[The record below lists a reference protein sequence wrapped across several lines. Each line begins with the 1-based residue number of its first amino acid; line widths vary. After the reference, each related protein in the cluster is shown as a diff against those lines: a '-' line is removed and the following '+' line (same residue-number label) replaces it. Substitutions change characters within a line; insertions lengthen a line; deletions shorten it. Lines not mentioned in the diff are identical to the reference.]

1 MLSESYSWKRFL
13 PFLALYAVYFL
24 GQFMDIMEIDAVQ
37 YAVIAWEMAEKNNY
51 LETYQRGGDYLDKPP
66 LLFWVSALA
75 YKIFGV
81 SNFAFR
87 FFPVL
92 LSFLGAYAT
101 YRLAKLYYSE
111 QVAYW
116 SALFLASSQ
125 AVFLMNH
132 DVRTDNMLTTFVAFS
147 LWQLGAYLK
156 EGKWLNLVGAFVGI
170 GLAMLAKGPIGF
182 VIPILTF
189 GPDILAKRN
198 WKKIFDW
205 KYLIGLAITSLILL
219 PMCVGLY
226 QQFDMHPEKIV
237 NGQQGV
243 SGLKFF
249 FWTQSFGRI
258 TGENVWANN
267 PDPFFLVHTTFWSFL
282 PWTAF
287 LVIAYI
293 AETKRILK
301 IGFKKVAENEEI
313 FLWAGYTLTFLA
325 LSQSKYQLNHYIYPI
340 YSLGAILT
348 AKHLEKILMWKA
360 KYLHILQIWVAFQL
374 LILMA
379 IVALLGY
386 WVFPLQN
393 WWVMAGILLG
403 FGLALYFFAKIK
415 KDVGNKW
422 VMASFMGILTANFFM
437 NAHFYPTL
445 ISRYQSESVVAKKMK
460 NNPQSYDIE
469 KLVVVGE
476 GLMQNSIDFYSQK
489 IIPRVP
495 DVELLSKGKYWLL
508 CDQEVYE
515 KGIRNNKAV
524 KIISQEIFEDFHVS
538 TLSPEFLSP
547 ATRSQTLRRTH
558 LLQAEKY

>member
-1 MLSESYSWKRFL
+1 MLSNYYSWKKIL
-13 PFLALYAVYFL
+13 PFFALYLVYFC

-51 LETYQRGGDYLDKPP
+51 LETYQRGVDYLDKPP

-92 LSFLGAYAT
+92 LSFLGAYST
-101 YRLAKLYYSE
+101 YRLAKLYYSP

-116 SALFLASSQ
+116 AALFLASSQ

-156 EGKWLNLVGAFVGI
+156 EGKWLNLIGGFVGI
-170 GLAMLAKGPIGF
+170 GLAMLAKGPIGL

-189 GPDILAKRN
+189 GLDILAKRA
-198 WKKIFDW
+198 WKKIIDW
-205 KYLIGLAITSLILL
+205 KYSLGLLVTACILL
-219 PMCVGLY
+219 PMCIGLY
-226 QQFDMHPEKIV
+226 QQFDLHPEKVV
-237 NGQQGV
+237 NGEQGV
-243 SGLKFF
+243 SGIKFF

-282 PWTAF
+282 PWTIF
-287 LVIAYI
+287 LLIAYI
-293 AETKRILK
+293 AETRRIFKNGLK
-301 IGFKKVAENEEI
+301 KISENEEI
-313 FLWAGYTLTFLA
+313 FVWAGFTLTFLA

-348 AKHLEKILMWKA
+348 AKWFEKLLQWQA
-360 KYLHILQIWVAFQL
+360 KYLRLLQVWVAFQL
-374 LILMA
+374 LIFII
-379 IVALLGY
+379 IVGLLGY
-386 WVFPLQN
+386 WVLPLQN
-393 WWVMAGILLG
+393 WWIMAITLLG
-403 FGLALYFFAKIK
+403 FGLALGFYAKIK
-415 KDVGNKW
+415 DLGNKW
-422 VMASFMGILTANFFM
+422 VMTLLMGILAVNFFL
-437 NAHFYPTL
+437 NTHFYPSL
-445 ISRYQSESVVAKKMK
+445 LNKYQSESVVAKKIK
-460 NNPQSYDIE
+460 NNPQTYDIN
-469 KLVVVGE
+469 KFIVLGD

-489 IIPRVP
+489 HIPRLP
-495 DVELLSKGKYWLL
+495 DANSLNEGTYWVI

-515 KGIRNNKAV
+515 KELRNNNTL
-524 KIISQEIFEDFHVS
+524 KILSEEIFEDFHVS
-538 TLSPEFLSP
+538 TLSPEFLNPNS
-547 ATRSQTLRRTH
+547 RSQTLRKTY
-558 LLQAEKY
+558 LVFLEK

>member
-1 MLSESYSWKRFL
+1 MLPHHYSWKKKL
-13 PFLALYAVYFL
+13 PFVALYVVYFC
-24 GQFMDIMEIDAVQ
+24 GQFMDVMEVDAVQ
-37 YAVIAWEMAEKNNY
+37 YAVIAWEMAEKNFY
-51 LETYQRGGDYLDKPP
+51 LETYQRGVDYLDKPP

-111 QVAYW
+111 RVAYF

-132 DVRTDNMLTTFVAFS
+132 DIRTDNMLTTFVAFS

-156 EGKWLNLVGAFVGI
+156 EGKWLNLIGGFVGI
-170 GLAMLAKGPIGF
+170 GLAMLAKGPIGL

-189 GPDILAKRN
+189 GLDIVAKRA
-198 WKKIFDW
+198 WRKIFDW
-205 KYLIGLAITSLILL
+205 KYLLGLLVTTLVLL

-226 QQFDMHPEKIV
+226 EQFDMHPEKIV
-237 NGQQGV
+237 NGEQGV

-282 PWTAF
+282 PWTVF
-287 LVIAYI
+287 LIIAYI
-293 AETKRILK
+293 AETKRIFK
-301 IGFKKVAENEEI
+301 NGFKKIAENEEI
-313 FLWAGYTLTFLA
+313 FVWAGYTLTFLA

-348 AKHLEKILMWKA
+348 AKHFEKILTWKP
-360 KYLHILQIWVAFQL
+360 KYLQILQGWVAFQL
-374 LILMA
+374 FIFMLI
-379 IVALLGY
+379 VGVLGF
-386 WVFPLQN
+386 WVLPLQN
-393 WWVMAGILLG
+393 WWIMAGTLFA
-403 FGLALYFFAKIK
+403 FGGALYFFIK
-415 KDVGNKW
+415 TKDLGQKW
-422 VMASFMGILTANFFM
+422 VLTLFCGIVAVNFFL
-437 NAHFYPTL
+437 NTHFYPSL
-445 ISRYQSESVVAKKMK
+445 MQYQTESVVAKKVK
-460 NNPQSYDIE
+460 NNPKIYDIE
-469 KLVVVGE
+469 KFVVLGE

-489 IIPRVP
+489 HIPRLP
-495 DVELLSKGKYWLL
+495 DVASLQKGIYWIICDQDVFEKEIANSREIKILSK
-508 CDQEVYE
+508 EV
-515 KGIRNNKAV
+515 
-524 KIISQEIFEDFHVS
+524 FEDFHVS
-538 TLSPEFLSP
+538 TLSPEFLNP
-547 ATRSQTLRRTH
+547 NTRSQTLRKTYLIH
-558 LLQAEKY
+558 LDKY

>member
-1 MLSESYSWKRFL
+1 
-13 PFLALYAVYFL
+13 
-24 GQFMDIMEIDAVQ
+24 MDIMEVDAVQ
-37 YAVIAWEMAEKNNY
+37 YAVIAWEMAEKSIY
-51 LETYQRGGDYLDKPP
+51 LETYQRESDYLDKPP

-111 QVAYW
+111 RVAYW
-116 SALFLASSQ
+116 AALFLASSQ
-125 AVFLMNH
+125 AAFLMNH

-156 EGKWLNLVGAFVGI
+156 NGKWLNLVGGFVGI
-170 GLAMLAKGPIGF
+170 GLSMLAKGPIGL

-189 GPDILAKRN
+189 GLDILAKRA
-198 WKKIFDW
+198 WQKIFDW
-205 KYLIGLAITSLILL
+205 KYLVGLLITSLILL

-226 QQFDMHPEKIV
+226 QQFDLHPEKVV
-237 NGQQGV
+237 NGQHGV
-243 SGLKFF
+243 SGIKFF

-282 PWTAF
+282 PWTVF
-287 LVIAYI
+287 LIIAYV
-293 AETKRILK
+293 AETKRIFKNGLK
-301 IGFKKVAENEEI
+301 KIAENEEV
-313 FLWAGYTLTFLA
+313 FVWVGYTLTFLA

-348 AKHLEKILMWKA
+348 AKHLEKILDWKP
-360 KYLHILQIWVAFQL
+360 KYLQILQIWVAFQL
-374 LILMA
+374 FIFMLIVG
-379 IVALLGY
+379 ILGF

-393 WWVMAGILLG
+393 WWIMAGILLA
-403 FGLALYFFAKIK
+403 FGLALYFFAKTK
-415 KDVGNKW
+415 NLGQKW
-422 VMASFMGILTANFFM
+422 VLTLFCGIVAVNFFM

-445 ISRYQSESVVAKKMK
+445 MELYQSESVVAKKVK
-460 NNPQSYDIE
+460 NNPQVYDVE

-476 GLMQNSIDFYSQK
+476 GLMQNSIDFYSQR
-489 IIPRVP
+489 IIPRLPNLVS
-495 DVELLSKGKYWLL
+495 LSKGTHWVL
-508 CDQEVYE
+508 CDQDVFE
-515 KGIRNNKAV
+515 KEIVKSKEI
-524 KIISQEIFEDFHVS
+524 KIIRQEVFEDFHVS
-538 TLSPEFLSP
+538 TLSPEFLNP
-547 ATRSQTLRRTH
+547 NTRSQTLRKTYLIH
-558 LLQAEKY
+558 LERY

>member
-1 MLSESYSWKRFL
+1 MLSSYHFWKKIL
-13 PFLALYAVYFL
+13 PFIALYAVFFVGL
-24 GQFMDIMEIDAVQ
+24 PMDIMEIDAAQ

-51 LETYQRGGDYLDKPP
+51 LETYQRGIDYLDKPP

-92 LSFLGAYAT
+92 LSFLGAYST

-116 SALFLASSQ
+116 AALFLASCQ
-125 AVFLMNH
+125 ATFLMNH

-156 EGKWLNLVGAFVGI
+156 DGKWLNLVGGFVGI

-189 GPDILAKRN
+189 GLDLLAKRAWRN
-198 WKKIFDW
+198 IFDW
-205 KYLIGLAITSLILL
+205 KYLLGLLIVALILL
-219 PMCVGLY
+219 PMSIGLY
-226 QQFDMHPEKIV
+226 QQFDLHPEKTV

-258 TGENVWANN
+258 TGENVWANQ

-287 LVIAYI
+287 LLIAYI
-293 AETKRILK
+293 AETKRIFANKLK
-301 IGFKKVAENEEI
+301 KIPTNEEI
-313 FLWAGYTLTFLA
+313 FVWSGYTLTFLA

-348 AKHLEKILMWKA
+348 AKWFEKMLHWSS
-360 KYLHILQIWVAFQL
+360 KYLKIIQGWVVFQILVFM
-374 LILMA
+374 LI
-379 IVALLGY
+379 VGLLGY
-386 WVFPLQN
+386 WVLPLQN
-393 WWVMAGILLG
+393 WWLAAIILLG
-403 FGLALYFFAKIK
+403 FGFALYFFVKIK
-415 KDVGNKW
+415 DLGTKW
-422 VMASFMGILTANFFM
+422 VLTLLAGALSVNFFM

-445 ISRYQSESVVAKKMK
+445 LNKYQSESVIAKKIK
-460 NNPQSYDIE
+460 NNPAIYDLQ
-469 KLVVVGE
+469 KLVVLGE
-476 GLMQNSIDFYSQK
+476 GLMQNSIDFYCQK
-489 IIPRVP
+489 HIPILP
-495 DVELLSKGKYWLL
+495 NLASLEKGKYWII
-508 CDQEVYE
+508 CDQKVYE
-515 KGIRNNKAV
+515 KELANNRT
-524 KIISQEIFEDFHVS
+524 IQILHQEVFEDFHIS
-538 TLSPEFLSP
+538 TLSLEFLNP
-547 ATRSQTLRRTH
+547 NTRPQTLRKTY
-558 LLQAEKY
+558 LVNLEK